1 MLYSYIGEDIFYKLF
16 NGGILAKALIALKLP
31 IVAVSFFA
39 MITLNYYILPLV
51 RVPIRAILPGA
62 VFSSFGLFD
71 CDHDI
76 CKLHQLLGK
85 LRHSVRCIRVD
96 CRSDAVVLYNFVDT
110 VRRDDVQ

>member
-1 MLYSYIGEDIFYKLF
+1 
-16 NGGILAKALIALKLP
+16 
-31 IVAVSFFA
+31 

-62 VFSSFGLFD
+62 VFFVIRTFD
-71 CDHDI
+71 CDHNI
-76 CKLHQLLGK
+76 CELHQLLGK
-85 LRHSVRCIRVD
+85 LRHPVRCIRID